1 MEDTRLFVS
10 TSREENRD
18 YLIYPNTILGV
29 FDGEKLIAYG
39 SLVFPNDSPENI
51 GWDLDWSREKIFHC
65 LTLDTIVV
73 DPDYRG
79 HGLQRAPDPQLRC
92 LCTGINAGCLCS
104 DYCISV

>member
-1 MEDTRLFVS
+1 MINSTDFEPVIRKCTPEDLDKIMKLQEHICQTMEDTRLFVS

-51 GWDLDWSREKIFHC
+51 GWDIDW
-65 LTLDTIVV
+65 
-73 DPDYRG
+73 
-79 HGLQRAPDPQLRC
+79 
-92 LCTGINAGCLCS
+92 
-104 DYCISV
+104 